1 MKRTYLIFTLPLLIL
16 LILYSCSSQNN
27 LNLDKKAVPK
37 RDYKEV
43 SPITILILPTQSPG
57 EIYER
62 FLPLK
67 YYLEDKIKRP
77 IIIKVSRDY
86 EDAMTDIEKGSVH
99 MAFLDPMIYCE
110 IRAKYKNR
118 LIPLVKPIGTH
129 GASERSVLVVKNN
142 SKIDRIT
149 DLKGKRLALGN
160 IRSSLSYLVPL
171 SMMRDVNLSLDDFVR
186 VDFLEKEDRVALSVL
201 VGYHDVGAVSK
212 GTANKYLS
220 DGLKIIKES
229 EAINPFVLCASN
241 VLSKEIREEILNALI
256 LLKDKDIL
264 SKLDPN
270 IESLVAA
277 HDRDFDIVRIMI
289 KNLTGRDYI
298 EYGPKT
304 IKVAILPLYSAI
316 TLYNK
321 FDPLMRYLSKKTGYE
336 FKLIIPNDFDE
347 FIKLV
352 KNRDVDFSYQNPY
365 VFALI
370 DKETDIKPL
379 VTTISKDNEE
389 GKDELKGV
397 IITRQDSPIRTVR
410 DLKNKKVLITSF
422 KSAGGYLSQH
432 LYLKQRGIDTQRDMK
447 LIDAKR
453 QENVIIGVY
462 RGEADAGFVRESA
475 LSVAKDIVDMK
486 MIRVVAKTT
495 PLPNWPFAAVRE
507 IESPL
512 SKEVKRLLIGLNDK
526 EILNAADIKGF
537 KRVEESEFE
546 MLKQY

>member
-1 MKRTYLIFTLPLLIL
+1 MKRTYLIPLLIL
-16 LILYSCSSQNN
+16 SILLIILYSCSSQNN
-27 LNLDKKAVPK
+27 PNLSKTENPE
-37 RDYKEV
+37 RDYKEA
-43 SPITILILPTQSPG
+43 SPITILIIPTQSPG

-77 IIIKVSRDY
+77 IILKISRDF
-86 EDAMTDIEKGSVH
+86 EDAITDIEKGSVH
-99 MAFLDPMIYCE
+99 MAFLDPMTYCE

-142 SKIDRIT
+142 SKIDRVT

-160 IRSSLSYLVPL
+160 IRSSFSYLVPL
-171 SMMRDVNLSLDDFVR
+171 SMIRDVNLSLNDFVR

-201 VGYHDVGAVSK
+201 VGYHDVGAISK
-212 GTANKYLS
+212 GIAKKYLS

-270 IESLVAA
+270 IDSLVAA

-321 FDPLMRYLSKKTGYE
+321 YDPLMRYLSKKTGYE
-336 FKLIIPNDFDE
+336 FKLLIPKDFDD
-347 FIKLV
+347 FV
-352 KNRDVDFSYQNPY
+352 KIVKKRGVDFSYQNPY

-379 VTTISKDNEE
+379 VTTIDKEE

-397 IITRQDSPIRTVR
+397 IITRQDSPIRSVR
-410 DLKNKKVLITSF
+410 DLRNKKVLITSF

-432 LYLKQRGIDTQRDMK
+432 LYLKQMGIDTQRDMK
-447 LIDAKR
+447 LIDSKR

-462 RGEADAGFVRESA
+462 RGEADAGFIRESA
-475 LSVAKDIVDMK
+475 LSVAKDIVDMN

-495 PLPNWPFAAVRE
+495 PLPNWPFAAIRE

-526 EILNAADIKGF
+526 EILNSANINGF
-537 KRVEESEFE
+537 KRADESEFE

>member
-1 MKRTYLIFTLPLLIL
+1 MKRIYLIPFLFLLIF
-16 LILYSCSSQNN
+16 LYSCSSQNN
-27 LNLDKKAVPK
+27 PSLNKKEDPK
-37 RDYKEV
+37 RDYKEA

-57 EIYER
+57 DIYER

-77 IIIKVSRDY
+77 ILLKISRSY
-86 EDAMTDIEKGSVH
+86 EDAITDIEKGSVH
-99 MAFLDPMIYCE
+99 MAFLDPMTYCE

-118 LIPLVKPIGTH
+118 LIPLVKPIGTN
-129 GASERSVLVVKNN
+129 GSTERSVLVVKDN
-142 SKIDRIT
+142 SNIDKVA

-160 IRSSLSYLVPL
+160 TRSSFSYLVPL
-171 SMMRDVNLSLDDFVR
+171 SMIRDVNLSLNDFVR

-201 VGYHDVGAVSK
+201 VGYHDVGAISK
-212 GTANKYLS
+212 GIAKKYLS

-229 EAINPFVLCASN
+229 EAINSFVFCASN
-241 VLSKEIREEILNALI
+241 VLSKEIRDEILNALI
-256 LLKDKDIL
+256 LLKDKEIL
-264 SKLDPN
+264 SKLDPE
-270 IESLVAA
+270 IDSLVTAD
-277 HDRDFDIVRIMI
+277 DRDFDIVRIMI

-316 TLYNK
+316 TLYNRY
-321 FDPLMRYLSKKTGYE
+321 DPLMRYLSKKTGYE
-336 FKLIIPNDFDE
+336 FKLLIPKDFDD
-347 FIKLV
+347 FMNIV
-352 KNRDVDFSYQNPY
+352 KRRDVDFSYQNPY
-365 VFALI
+365 IFALI

-379 VTTISKDNEE
+379 VTTIDKDNE
-389 GKDELKGV
+389 GGRDEFRGV
-397 IITRQDSPIRTVR
+397 IITRQDSPIRGAR
-410 DLKNKKVLITSF
+410 DLRNKRVLITSF
-422 KSAGGYLSQH
+422 KSAGGFLSQH
-432 LYLKQRGIDTQRDMK
+432 LYLKQMGIDTQRDMK

-475 LSVAKDIVDMK
+475 LTVAKDIVDMN
-486 MIRVVAKTT
+486 MIRVIVKTT

-512 SKEVKRLLIGLNDK
+512 SKEVKRILIELNDRD
-526 EILNAADIKGF
+526 ILNSANIKGF
-537 KRVEESEFE
+537 KKADESEFE